1 VRIAALDVG
10 SNSFHVLIVQ
20 VQSDGRVEVLARAKE
35 MVRLGETSL
44 RTGVIPPEVFRRGL
58 EALASL
64 RRLVDRY
71 RPDAL
76 VAIATSAV
84 REAQNGGE
92 FVRAARDELGIDI
105 QVIRG
110 QEEGRL
116 IYLGARGTLNLDGR
130 RVALFD
136 LGGGSLEVILAD
148 ARECYFIDSLKL
160 GVIRLSEEWGASDPP
175 SARELAGLRASIRQS
190 LAPVI
195 GRITAMGFDFVAL
208 SSGTASALA
217 ALNGALGGAGG
228 GAGGGGGGGGN
239 GGNGS
244 GRGDGTPTVL
254 TQEAL
259 IELEQKLGRMTLE
272 ERARLPGLDARR
284 ADTILPGAMVLRAA
298 LELSGATEATLA
310 EGAVREGIV
319 ADYIATHRPGILMAE
334 EFPDLRR
341 RSVMALARRCQF
353 DEAHAQQVARLALS
367 LFDQTRALH
376 NLPESDGELLE
387 FSALLHDVGMYISP
401 DKHHQHSQYL
411 IETNEM
417 AGFSRDEVEIMALT
431 ARYHRKAE
439 PPGERERKS
448 APRRHERFCALSRG
462 ARERVRFLTAF
473 LRIADALDR
482 THSRLVRAIRCQVHR
497 KTIELRIEV
506 DGDPELELWAT
517 RRKGDLL
524 ESISGLRLRLSVDS
538 VAEPRHAVPGM
549 KPGTEPDGQLRSAA
563 KTSAASPAPTPATSA
578 VGAPRT
584 LPRSLRKAPLKTAR
598 ATSRLARR
606 EADA

>member
-1 VRIAALDVG
+1 MRIAALDVG

-64 RRLVDRY
+64 RRIVDRY

-92 FVRAARDELGIDI
+92 FVRAARDEIGIDI

-160 GVIRLSEEWGASDPP
+160 GVIRLSEEWAAADPP
-175 SARELAGLRASIRQS
+175 SPRELASLRARIRQS

-217 ALNGALGGAGG
+217 ALTSALAE
-228 GAGGGGGGGGN
+228 GGGGGGGGGGSGG
-239 GGNGS
+239 GGNG
-244 GRGDGTPTVL
+244 GRGDGIPTVL
-254 TQEAL
+254 TVEAL
-259 IELEQKLGRMTLE
+259 IDLEQRLGRMTLE

-298 LELSGATEATLA
+298 LELAGATEATLA

-376 NLPESDGELLE
+376 SLPESDGELLE
-387 FSALLHDVGMYISP
+387 FAALLHDTGMYISP

-417 AGFSRDEVEIMALT
+417 AGFSREEVEIMALT

-439 PPGERERKS
+439 PPSEKERKS
-448 APRRHERFCALSRG
+448 APKRHERFCAL
-462 ARERVRFLTAF
+462 ARPARARVRYLTAF

-524 ESISGLRLRLSVDS
+524 ESMTGLRLRLSVDS

-549 KPGTEPDGQLRSAA
+549 KPGAEPDGLVAKVSLLPERASTDRASKAA
-563 KTSAASPAPTPATSA
+563 NGRAASATKST
-578 VGAPRT
+578 VSKG
-584 LPRSLRKAPLKTAR
+584 R
-598 ATSRLARR
+598 ALARR
-606 EADA
+606 LTGRRVADA

>member
-239 GGNGS
+239 GGSGS

-549 KPGTEPDGQLRSAA
+549 KPGTEPDGHLRSSA
-563 KTSAASPAPTPATSA
+563 KMSAASPAPTPATSA

-584 LPRSLRKAPLKTAR
+584 LPRALRKAPLKTAR
-598 ATSRLARR
+598 ASSRLARR

>member
-64 RRLVDRY
+64 RRIVDRY

-92 FVRAARDELGIDI
+92 FVRAARDEIGIDI

-130 RVALFD
+130 RVALLD

-160 GVIRLSEEWGASDPP
+160 GVIRLSEEWAPSDPP
-175 SARELAGLRASIRQS
+175 SARELASLRARIRQS

-217 ALNGALGGAGG
+217 ALNSALAGG
-228 GAGGGGGGGGN
+228 GNGGGGGGGG
-239 GGNGS
+239 
-244 GRGDGTPTVL
+244 GRGDRGEGIPTVL

-259 IELEQKLGRMTLE
+259 IELEQRLGRMTLE
-272 ERARLPGLDARR
+272 ERTRLPGLDARR

-298 LELSGATEATLA
+298 LELAGATEATLA
-310 EGAVREGIV
+310 DGAVREGIV

-367 LFDQTRALH
+367 LFDQMRTLH
-376 NLPESDGELLE
+376 GLPESDGELLE
-387 FSALLHDVGMYISP
+387 FSALLHDTGMYISP

-417 AGFSRDEVEIMALT
+417 AGFSREEVEIIALT

-439 PPGERERKS
+439 PPSEKERKA
-448 APRRHERFCALSRG
+448 APRRHERFCALSRT
-462 ARERVRFLTAF
+462 ARERIRYLTAF

-497 KTIELRIEV
+497 KTIDLRIEV

-549 KPGTEPDGQLRSAA
+549 KPGTEPDGLISKVSMLAEHLPKPNGKA
-563 KTSAASPAPTPATSA
+563 PKSP
-578 VGAPRT
+578 PR
-584 LPRSLRKAPLKTAR
+584 PRSV
-598 ATSRLARR
+598 ARR
-606 EADA
+606 LPGRRVADA

>member
-217 ALNGALGGAGG
+217 ALNGALGGAGS
-228 GAGGGGGGGGN
+228 GAGGGGN
-239 GGNGS
+239 GGNGG

-272 ERARLPGLDARR
+272 ERTRLPGLDARR

-376 NLPESDGELLE
+376 SLPESDGELLE

-549 KPGTEPDGQLRSAA
+549 KPGTEPDGQLRSSA
-563 KTSAASPAPTPATSA
+563 KMSAASPAPTSATSA
-578 VGAPRT
+578 LGAPRT
-584 LPRSLRKAPLKTAR
+584 LPRTLAKTPPKTAR
-598 ATSRLARR
+598 ASSRLARR